1 MILLPIYFWFRFFLG
16 ILLLICAYIYSFK
29 VYGLKITVITSLLIT
44 SFFLILFLSGA
55 YSSVPLGSDL
65 TLTQVTGPFTDMIGI
80 FPSFLITFEL
90 GRYALN
96 KTNDKVLSLQ
106 AIVYVC
112 LLVSFFGFC
121 FQMLLDT
128 SAAALGLYYYTD
140 PPVINIFGYP
150 IIFLLSFTIY
160 GLWGA
165 IFLILER
172 IYFSTDVSKKDP
184 YVDSDQTI

>member
-1 MILLPIYFWFRFFLG
+1 MILLSIYFWFRFFLG
-16 ILLLICAYIYSFK
+16 IFLLICAYIYSFK

-44 SFFLILFLSGA
+44 SFFLILFFSGT
-55 YSSVPLGSDL
+55 YSSVPLSSDL
-65 TLTQVTGPFTDMIGI
+65 ELVQTTGAFTDMIGI
-80 FPSFLITFEL
+80 FPSFLVTFEL

-96 KTNDKVLSLQ
+96 KTNDKFTSNKE
-106 AIVYVC
+106 IVYVS
-112 LLVSFFGFC
+112 LVVSFFGFC

-128 SAAALGLYYYTD
+128 SAAGLGLYYYTD

-150 IIFLLSFTIY
+150 IYFLLSFTIY

-172 IYFSTDVSKKDP
+172 KYLLTDVSKNQSR
-184 YVDSDQTI
+184 VIQG

>member
-16 ILLLICAYIYSFK
+16 IFLLICAYIYSFK

-55 YSSVPLGSDL
+55 YSSVTLGSDL
-65 TLTQVTGPFTDMIGI
+65 ALTQITGAFTDMIGI
-80 FPSFLITFEL
+80 FPSFFVTFEL

-106 AIVYVC
+106 NIVYVSI
-112 LLVSFFGFC
+112 LVSFFGFC

-128 SAAALGLYYYTD
+128 SAAALGLYYYTN

-165 IFLILER
+165 IFLILEKR
-172 IYFSTDVSKKDP
+172 YTNSRGS
-184 YVDSDQTI
+184 S

>member
-16 ILLLICAYIYSFK
+16 ILLLLSAYIYSFK
-29 VYGLKITVITSLLIT
+29 VYGLKITVITSFLIT

-65 TLTQVTGPFTDMIGI
+65 KLAQATGAFTDMIGI
-80 FPSFLITFEL
+80 FPSFLLTFEL

-96 KTNDKVLSLQ
+96 KTNDKVLNLQ
-106 AIVYVC
+106 DIVYVC

-172 IYFSTDVSKKDP
+172 KYFPANVSKKDP
-184 YVDSDQTI
+184 YVDSD